1 MSSYQ
6 CDPFSFLSW
15 RNEFQLLETEKSRW
29 LTGWPSDLN
38 FRKVPKGL
46 HNFPRPHLE
55 VDEAIVVLEDF
66 AGALGELG
74 GVTGKEVGR
83 DMELDGNLGTDI
95 GCELPWKKNQG
106 TCQPQR
112 FVNAPCSFHPREIGG
127 KHFFGIQHH
136 VVRWTMIGHD
146 I

>member
-6 CDPFSFLSW
+6 CDPIFSYPEEMNSNIGNRKIKMADRLTS
-15 RNEFQLLETEKSRW
+15 TSEK
-29 LTGWPSDLN
+29 
-38 FRKVPKGL
+38 FHGL
-46 HNFPRPHLE
+46 YNFPRPHLE

-66 AGALGELG
+66 AAGALGELG

-83 DMELDGNLGTDI
+83 DMELDGNLGCGHQLWI
-95 GCELPWKKNQG
+95 AMEKNQG

-112 FVNAPCSFHPREIGG
+112 FVNTPCSFHPREIGG

-136 VVRWTMIGHD
+136 VIRWTMIGPD
-146 I
+146 M